1 MFECVVSGCRQRAMV
16 AVCRLKSRLK
26 DVEWCVTY
34 TDVCAMRGDQVTAWH
49 SPCGI
54 CFVMFFKSQ
63 SFSSSLLFEEQF
75 QFTKRLEEWI
85 VKSCLSLTTA
95 LCSSVLYQ

>member
-26 DVEWCVTY
+26 DLEWCVTY

-54 CFVMFFKSQ
+54 CFVMVSQ
-63 SFSSSLLFEEQF
+63 VHCSLRSSSSLQ
-75 QFTKRLEEWI
+75 
-85 VKSCLSLTTA
+85 SD
-95 LCSSVLYQ
+95 